1 MLSQLLNR
9 PWIRTLALLAACVL
23 LATLL
28 WRSDQSRDE
37 TAPTNALGQDEPDG
51 FVKDSR
57 YLSFDENGRRIA
69 MIESP
74 RIEQFQPE
82 GLATMTSPSATLY
95 DGGSDQPWHLTA
107 DQGTFHQT
115 SDRLDLSG
123 DVRVV
128 RPLAGNRSATLT
140 TDQLTLDNDHR
151 TVFTDQP
158 VLITEAHG
166 TTAAV
171 GMKAWIDDRILELNS
186 RVKGHYEPL
195 KATHD

>member
-1 MLSQLLNR
+1 MMSQLFNR
-9 PWIRTLALLAACVL
+9 PWIRTLALGATFIL
-23 LATLL
+23 LIAQL
-28 WRSDQSRDE
+28 WRSDQSRNE
-37 TAPTNALGQDEPDG
+37 TENTNTAGKDEPDG

-57 YLSFDENGRRIA
+57 FLSFDKNGARIA
-69 MIESP
+69 MIDSP
-74 RIEQFQPE
+74 LIEQFEPE

-95 DGGSDQPWHLTA
+95 DGASGQPWHLTA
-107 DQGTFHQT
+107 DTGRFHQAT
-115 SDRLDLSG
+115 DRLDLSG
-123 DVRVV
+123 HVRVV
-128 RPLAGNRSATLT
+128 RPLGENQSATLT